1 MFSVHHVQYSEL
13 EDERRCAPPYING
26 AVGNVGGAHV
36 DFQCTRAHSRGQANK
51 AKPRRNSLH
60 EIEHNRTG
68 DPAPLKACGVS
79 T

>member
-36 DFQCTRAHSRGQANK
+36 DFQCSTHEHTHGD
-51 AKPRRNSLH
+51 KPIRQSL
-60 EIEHNRTG
+60 
-68 DPAPLKACGVS
+68 DGVAYMK
-79 T
+79 